1 MNDPKQEQ
9 ILAGF
14 RMLGLETE
22 ADRDQFRHFRFAD
35 DGEADQ
41 DYILIDTTT
50 QLDGNDDAELAQS
63 AQ

>member
-1 MNDPKQEQ
+1 MNDHKQEQ

-22 ADRDQFRHFRFAD
+22 ADREQFRHFGFAD
-35 DGEADQ
+35 DVEADQ
-41 DYILIDTTT
+41 NDIFIDTTT